1 MLNYMVMLHE
11 TDEKFKSQ
19 SSMILTPNECRNQT
33 KTIYVIEGGT
43 PNCSDVCENEGAHD
57 NK

>member
-1 MLNYMVMLHE
+1 MLHE

-43 PNCSDVCENEGAHD
+43 PILFRCL
-57 NK
+57 